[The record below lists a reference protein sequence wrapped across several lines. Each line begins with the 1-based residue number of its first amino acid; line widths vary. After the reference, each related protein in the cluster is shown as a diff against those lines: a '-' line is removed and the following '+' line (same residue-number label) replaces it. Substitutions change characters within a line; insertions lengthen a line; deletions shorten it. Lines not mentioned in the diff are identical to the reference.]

1 LNIDVADML
10 VSYELENKSFS
21 PTMVHYVAM
30 KGKSS
35 VLKWIIKRMKE
46 VNPDE
51 YIEKLE
57 ETCSFGK
64 QIGLVKVTPLV
75 CAITCESIDT
85 VSVLLKEGIN
95 QEDKCRTFTNMQ
107 TKDGRSK
114 ERKLKIEEGNS
125 KSPLEL
131 IHFVK
136 EKSTRVALRSL
147 FRRNEK
153 NKNPITAKQ
162 TSDSSIIMPKRNKVD
177 INQNIRMT

>member
-1 LNIDVADML
+1 MSSFSFFISQLFHFQKLSEDTIVAELENLNIDVADML
-10 VSYELENKSFS
+10 GTRLLRWTTVNNRLLILLIYLGKVSYELENKSFS

-85 VSVLLKEGIN
+85 VRYFIN
-95 QEDKCRTFTNMQ
+95 FSNIKLQ
-107 TKDGRSK
+107 T
-114 ERKLKIEEGNS
+114 
-125 KSPLEL
+125 
-131 IHFVK
+131 
-136 EKSTRVALRSL
+136 
-147 FRRNEK
+147 
-153 NKNPITAKQ
+153 Q
-162 TSDSSIIMPKRNKVD
+162 
-177 INQNIRMT
+177 